1 MSQTNALDL
10 RKGNLVSYQ
19 GRLCWVNSWNIL
31 RNDRRQFV
39 QLTLKDIATGRMT
52 ELKEHSDSRFELVD
66 TSQVDLSHSYTE
78 GPEEVFY
85 TASGEEFR
93 CPVEAAAD
101 ALRWECESYRGF
113 LADGR
118 LVSVATPTSIV
129 AVVAETGP
137 VIKGVTSG
145 TKDAVLTNGTKIKVG
160 QLVQTGD
167 RVRIDADT
175 LEFRERVTS

>member
-1 MSQTNALDL
+1 MSQVNALDL
-10 RKGNLVSYQ
+10 RKGNLVQYQ
-19 GRLCWVNSWNIL
+19 GRLCWVNTWNIL

-39 QLTLKDIATGRMT
+39 QLTLKDLATGRMT
-52 ELKEHSDSRFELVD
+52 ELKEHSDSRFELIE

-85 TASGEEFR
+85 TAEGEEYR

-101 ALRWECESYRGF
+101 ALKWECEAYRGF

-118 LVSVATPTSIV
+118 LVTVGTPTSVIGT
-129 AVVAETGP
+129 VAETGP
-137 VIKGVTSG
+137 VIKGVSSG
-145 TKDAVLTNGTKIKVG
+145 TKDALLSNGVKVKVG

-167 RVRIDADT
+167 RVRLDADS
-175 LEFRERVTS
+175 LEFRERITS

>member
-1 MSQTNALDL
+1 MSQANALDL

-19 GRLCWVNSWNIL
+19 GRMCWVNSWNIL

-39 QLTLKDIATGRMT
+39 QMTLKDIATGRMT
-52 ELKEHSDSRFELVD
+52 ELKEHSDSRFEVLD
-66 TSQVDLSHSYTE
+66 TSQIDISHSYTE

-85 TASGEEFR
+85 TPSGDEYR
-93 CPVEAAAD
+93 CPNAAAAE
-101 ALRWECESYRGF
+101 ALKWECDRYRGF

-118 LVSVATPTSIV
+118 LVSVATPTTIV
-129 AVVAETGP
+129 ATVAETGP

-145 TKDAVLTNGTKIKVG
+145 QKDAVLTNGVKVKVG

-167 RVRIDADT
+167 RVRIDAET